1 MATKMF
7 LDKYDI
13 TLKKLKE
20 EHEFLKEEHE
30 ILKEEHEILK
40 EEHETL
46 KKKSVELNNL
56 LNQILTY
63 MESKLNINT
72 NDELKRKFENESAFI
87 VTNNIKRVKV
97 QDILTNTTDNK
108 YDNISDNED

>member
-1 MATKMF
+1 
-7 LDKYDI
+7 
-13 TLKKLKE
+13 
-20 EHEFLKEEHE
+20 
-30 ILKEEHEILK
+30 
-40 EEHETL
+40 
-46 KKKSVELNNL
+46 
-56 LNQILTY
+56 

-108 YDNISDNED
+108 YDNISDN